1 MLRGERIVLR
11 LVREQDLAALHSFET
26 DLDTRGSYYPLG
38 VRSESALRAE
48 FDRNGLWNKDEGTLL
63 MPTGDEEIVGACLL
77 PAPLDR
83 PSLAEV
89 RAELVPLAPG
99 AADRIP

>member
-48 FDRNGLWNKDEGTLL
+48 FDRNGLWTRTK
-63 MPTGDEEIVGACLL
+63 A
-77 PAPLDR
+77 R
-83 PSLAEV
+83 SS
-89 RAELVPLAPG
+89 
-99 AADRIP
+99 